1 MTPDGGAGFA
11 LDGDDIVSVFNHA
24 QSPHRHIS
32 NAMMQLAIQQGG
44 RRLDA
49 YDTALPHIY
58 SRNKMTVSARTPWN
72 EEYKPDGWNHADYA
86 QFNNGRPDVV
96 TMAFNP
102 KQSSLYDGKQG
113 KTVSTYDEAL
123 ALQQKDVLKANK
135 QIANMSSEKKFATG
149 GYVRRAYKKGGKV
162 EGSVWNDLDAN
173 PRGPI
178 NSSIVQHALAKIGAS
193 LPATIDH
200 TGSVTGRR
208 H

>member
-1 MTPDGGAGFA
+1 MLNLYAVQHGQEVFSDKGLKMQKAARDIWGEYAKGNLSHGEAVDKIFSVLGGKKEREASWHGAGEGA
-11 LDGDDIVSVFNHA
+11 TGLGNVKIGSYERPTNITAETPAVS
-24 QSPHRHIS
+24 RYKS
-32 NAMMQLAIQQGG
+32 NQ
-44 RRLDA
+44 
-49 YDTALPHIY
+49 
-58 SRNKMTVSARTPWN
+58 K
-72 EEYKPDGWNHADYA
+72 KAD
-86 QFNNGRPDVV
+86 
-96 TMAFNP
+96 
-102 KQSSLYDGKQG
+102 
-113 KTVSTYDEAL
+113 
-123 ALQQKDVLKANK
+123 
-135 QIANMSSEKKFATG
+135 G